1 MTCSGLER
9 KKSRWQHQA
18 SKDIEKA
25 IEHFLHATILT
36 FGEGVQAPCTCICI
50 IIRILH
56 EFVFVFWTGWLN
68 GILLT
73 GGSPDW
79 HPRQAP
85 RSLSPSQSVA
95 PTISTCVCICNLSC
109 ICICICIS
117 NHQDQPGCLLPSQSV
132 APFAA
137 PLLQGHHQVDEI
149 SNTKKSNTKVQDLD
163 SSKTRYLLI
172 KKRTSWKYCSI

>member
-1 MTCSGLER
+1 MPQFWLLEWV
-9 KKSRWQHQA
+9 SRLCVLVFA
-18 SKDIEKA
+18 LLFV
-25 IEHFLHATILT
+25 FLD
-36 FGEGVQAPCTCICI
+36 G
-50 IIRILH
+50 
-56 EFVFVFWTGWLN
+56 FVFVFGTGWLN

-73 GGSPDW
+73 GGNPVR

-85 RSLSPSQSVA
+85 RYLTQSQSVA
-95 PTISTCVCICNLSC
+95 PTIRTCVCICNLF
-109 ICICICIS
+109 CICICIS

-163 SSKTRYLLI
+163 SSKTRYLSI
-172 KKRTSWKYCSI
+172 KNMTSWKHCSI